1 MTATPTAPPGM
12 PWSTYVAIGD
22 SFTEGMSDP
31 DPIVPDL
38 YVGWADMMAAHL
50 AQTAAQEGRGF
61 AYANLAIRGRL
72 IDDVVGPQLDAALAM
87 EPDLVSIVGGG
98 NDILRPSVDL
108 DAIAA
113 RLEEAVVRIRAT
125 GADVLLATPTDT
137 RDAGVFKA
145 LRSRHGI
152 HAANVFTIAQRHG
165 AFVLNLWGMA
175 SLRDWRMWA
184 DDRIHLTTQGHQ
196 RAASAALSA
205 LGQPVDPGWD
215 DLLPPQPPT
224 ARAEQLRGH
233 AEWVRTH
240 MTPWVQRRLRGDSSG
255 AALTAKRPDLTPVE
269 PAAPASTDTSPA
281 ESLVEILRG
290 LSERGT
296 PPQQR

>member
-1 MTATPTAPPGM
+1 MTTTPATPPAM

-31 DPIVPDL
+31 DPIVPDT
-38 YVGWADMMAAHL
+38 YVGWADMVAAAL
-50 AQTAAQEGRGF
+50 AQTAGADGRGF
-61 AYANLAIRGRL
+61 AYANLAVRGRL
-72 IDDVVGPQLDAALAM
+72 IDDVVGPQLEAALAM
-87 EPDLVSIVGGG
+87 EPDLVSMVGGG

-108 DAIAA
+108 DAIAS
-113 RLEEAVVRIRAT
+113 RLEEAVIRIRAT
-125 GADVLLATPTDT
+125 GAEVLLATPTDT
-137 RDAGVFKA
+137 RDAGLFKA

-165 AFVLNLWGMA
+165 AHVVNLWGMA

-196 RAASAALSA
+196 RAAAAALSA
-205 LGQPVDPGWD
+205 LGQPVEPGWD
-215 DLLPPQPPT
+215 DVLPPQPPA

-255 AALTAKRPDLTPVE
+255 AALTAKRPDLTPIDPASE
-269 PAAPASTDTSPA
+269 PADPSATSP
-281 ESLVEILRG
+281 SR
-290 LSERGT
+290 
-296 PPQQR
+296 